1 MICYCSKLSRRR
13 RLRKQE
19 ELGGTRR
26 LGRCPVIE
34 AVCTMGSL
42 MGETIERGK
51 QSRSVFSIITLPKAS
66 LKNLRQNKSGAEV
79 DFQVRNV
86 ESLT

>member
-13 RLRKQE
+13 RLREQE
-19 ELGGTRR
+19 ELGGMRR
-26 LGRCPVIE
+26 LDRCPVME

-42 MGETIERGK
+42 MGERIERGK

-66 LKNLRQNKSGAEV
+66 LKNLRWNKSDVEV
-79 DFQVRNV
+79 YFQVRNV

>member
-19 ELGGTRR
+19 ELGGMRR
-26 LGRCPVIE
+26 LGRCPVTE

-42 MGETIERGK
+42 MGESIERDK

-66 LKNLRQNKSGAEV
+66 LKNLRQNKSDVEV
-79 DFQVRNV
+79 YFQVRNV